1 MKEWYKVE
9 TLWTDSDIN
18 ISAELLHDLWRSS
31 SYIHHMLY
39 IVTLSSISCSSLSPK
54 ACQSSAPVGLWLMP
68 VTYCT
73 VPTDPQD
80 PPGRSLFKLDQYINT
95 EGDKSASAAHLD
107 RHEPF
112 YLLRLDYSSLM
123 LWTLSEGKPAAAGGT

>member
-1 MKEWYKVE
+1 MWALKERYKVK

-18 ISAELLHDLWRSS
+18 ISAELLHDLGRSS

-73 VPTDPQD
+73 VPTDPRD
-80 PPGRSLFKLDQYINT
+80 RSLFKLDQYINT
-95 EGDKSASAAHLD
+95 EGDKSASATHLD

-112 YLLRLDYSSLM
+112 FLLQLDYSSLT
-123 LWTLSEGKPAAAGGT
+123 LWTLSAAGGT